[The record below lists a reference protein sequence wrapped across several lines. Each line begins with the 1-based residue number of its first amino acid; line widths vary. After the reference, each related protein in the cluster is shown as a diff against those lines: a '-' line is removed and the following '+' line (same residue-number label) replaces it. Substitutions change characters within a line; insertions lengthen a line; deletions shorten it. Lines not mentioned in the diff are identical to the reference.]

1 MQLGKY
7 VLYFE
12 YNTELEGI
20 CVSIDVFQEKIRKT
34 KNPSVLVAEAFFDW
48 VPPQILSQCGNTTE
62 ALESY
67 YTQLLDALKGIVP
80 AVRFGFG
87 SFGLLG
93 ADGVSALSGLM
104 KAAKDKG
111 YYVLLDA
118 PESLSP
124 AAAKNAA
131 QLLGQPDGLYPCDG
145 VVFSAWLGSDVLKA
159 FLPLAQKGK
168 SLFPV
173 VRAAN
178 KSAAEIQ
185 DLLTGNRLVH
195 TAAADIISRQ
205 GETVVG
211 KCGYSQVGAVAAA
224 SAADSLRSLR
234 GKYARMFL
242 LLDGLDYPNSNA
254 KNCSYAF
261 DKLGH
266 GAAACGGS
274 CIAAAWQEE
283 GDGSD
288 YLEKAKQ
295 GALRMQKNLT
305 RYITVL

>member
-1 MQLGKY
+1 MA
-7 VLYFE
+7 
-12 YNTELEGI
+12 
-20 CVSIDVFQEKIRKT
+20 IDILQEKIRRV
-34 KNPSVLVAEAFFDW
+34 KNPSVLVAEAFPEW
-48 VPPQILSQCGNTTE
+48 IPPHILEGADDTCAACMQFYSSL
-62 ALESY
+62 LE
-67 YTQLLDALKGIVP
+67 TLKGAVP

-93 ADGVSALSGLM
+93 PDGLNVLSRLM
-104 KAAKDKG
+104 HEAKAKG

-118 PESLSP
+118 PESLS
-124 AAAKNAA
+124 AQSAKRTA
-131 QLLGQPDGLYPCDG
+131 QVLEDPESLYPCDG
-145 VVFSAWLGSDVLKA
+145 IVFSAWLGSDLLKA
-159 FLPLAQKGK
+159 FLPLSRKGK

-185 DLLTGNRLVH
+185 DLLTGARLVH
-195 TAAADIISRQ
+195 TAAADIVSRQ
-205 GETVVG
+205 GEAVIG

-234 GKYARMFL
+234 SKYSRLFL
-242 LLDGLDYPNSNA
+242 LLDGFDYPNANA

-274 CIAAAWQEE
+274 CIAAAWQED

-288 YLEKAKQ
+288 YLEKALQ
-295 GALRMQKNLT
+295 GAERMKKNLT

>member
-1 MQLGKY
+1 M
-7 VLYFE
+7 
-12 YNTELEGI
+12 
-20 CVSIDVFQEKIRKT
+20 SIDVFQEKIRKT

-48 VPPQILSQCGNTTE
+48 VPPQILQASGNTPTVFTR
-62 ALESY
+62 Y
-67 YTQLLDALKGIVP
+67 YTELLDTLKGIVP

-93 ADGVSALSGLM
+93 AEGLSSLSDLM
-104 KAAKDKG
+104 KAAKEKG

-118 PESLSP
+118 PEILSP
-124 AAAKNAA
+124 AGAKNAA
-131 QLLGQPDGLYPCDG
+131 QILGQADSLYPCDG
-145 VVFSAWLGSDVLKA
+145 VVFSAWLGSDILKA

-205 GETVVG
+205 GETAVG

-234 GKYARMFL
+234 GKYSRMFL
-242 LLDGLDYPNSNA
+242 LLDGFDYPNSNA

-274 CIAAAWQEE
+274 CIAAAWQEA
-283 GDGSD
+283 DDSSD

-295 GALRMQKNLT
+295 GAQRMQKNLT